1 MKKFL
6 PILVLLLAFTG
17 FLAIQVSMDQ
27 VKTSANQSTTTK
39 DTHVRFE
46 MMFKTLSLVSESKA
60 QINLSQIKKPIII
73 LNFWASW
80 CTPCLKELP
89 ALEDLSKSFK
99 DQIEVIGIN
108 TDEDDQMKMIKKIKD
123 KYSITFPIIPDVG
136 GKTSDQ
142 FMVSSIPFSIIYV
155 NGTVYKSHKGYFD
168 FSDPAFL
175 NEIKSVLKK

>member
-39 DTHVRFE
+39 DTHVRYE
-46 MMFKTLSLVSESKA
+46 MMYKSLSFITENRNQITLKE
-60 QINLSQIKKPIII
+60 IKKPIVI

-89 ALEDLSKSFK
+89 ALEELSKSFK

-123 KYSITFPIIPDVG
+123 KYSITFPIIPDLG

-142 FMVSSIPFSIIYV
+142 FMISSIPFSIIYL

-168 FSDPAFL
+168 FSDQGFL
-175 NEIKSVLKK
+175 NEIKTVLKK

>member
-27 VKTSANQSTTTK
+27 VKTSANQSTTIK
-39 DTHVRFE
+39 DTHVRYE
-46 MMFKTLSLVSESKA
+46 MIFKSLNFTTDNKA
-60 QINLSQIKKPIII
+60 QISLSLLKKPIVI

-89 ALEDLSKSFK
+89 ALLELSKTYQ

-108 TDEDDQMKMIKKIKD
+108 TDEDDQIKMMKKIKD
-123 KYSITFPIIPDVG
+123 KYDLTFPLVADVG
-136 GKTSDQ
+136 GKISDQ
-142 FMVSSIPFSIIYV
+142 FIVSSIPFTIIYL
-155 NGTVYKSHKGYFD
+155 NGSVYKSHKGYFD
-168 FSDPAFL
+168 FSDPGFL
-175 NEIKSVLKK
+175 NEIKAVLKK